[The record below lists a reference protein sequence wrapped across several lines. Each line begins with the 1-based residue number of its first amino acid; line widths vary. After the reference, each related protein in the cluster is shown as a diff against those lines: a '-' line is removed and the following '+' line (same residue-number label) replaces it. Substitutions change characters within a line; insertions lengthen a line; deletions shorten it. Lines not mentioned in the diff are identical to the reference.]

1 MFAKIANAGVS
12 LVLIHARSGAAIA
25 AEATIV
31 KVSLSDGMAIGMGPS
46 GHGVMGRRRT
56 MGLDDV
62 PGRGIGTLSGGPSH
76 NSRLC
81 IGLARTMQ
89 TINYDGHRFGRSSKS
104 SARGVTHV
112 KQV

>member
-1 MFAKIANAGVS
+1 MLGFRWF
-12 LVLIHARSGAAIA
+12 LISPRSGAAIA

-56 MGLDDV
+56 MGLDDMF
-62 PGRGIGTLSGGPSH
+62 RGIGTLSGGPSH
-76 NSRLC
+76 NFRLC

-89 TINYDGHRFGRSSKS
+89 TISYDGHRFGRSAKS
-104 SARGVTHV
+104 SAGGVRA
-112 KQV
+112 